1 MSFAGHASPP
11 PHPHT
16 MKKGGQNPPER
27 GASDHEPTAENPNH
41 RHPRHRAADPRNG
54 RMGRAVRGACAMRVA
69 LYCRKSCF
77 TGRGESVENQAAM
90 CRAYAQLHY
99 PDAEI
104 CCYTDEGYS
113 AKTTDRPAFREML
126 AENARS
132 AFAAIICYRLDR
144 FSRSVRDFAQLAEAL
159 AAGGTALICVREQFD
174 TSSPA
179 GRAMMYMTS
188 VFAQLERETLAERVR
203 DNMHQLA
210 RSGRWLG
217 GTPPLGYAVQVQT
230 ATGADGRVRTQYGLR
245 PDAEKLRIAAAVY
258 QTFRQTEQT
267 SEAIAQIARTTG
279 RTFSPTGLREVLR
292 NPVYCAADA
301 AARDYFASH
310 GAAVCFDGTHGECG
324 LMRYNHRDY
333 TRPGAPRRPMT
344 EWIIAAGI
352 HPPIVSGAEWV
363 RVQQILD
370 RAVPRPRHTA
380 ALGAGALTCARC
392 GAPLRVKARPD
403 GTFDYICAMHLR
415 AAADCPTGNLNGA
428 AADRA
433 LAAALDDAIDGWSRG
448 TDSPLRAWRTRL
460 TLPEQRMLLRDA
472 RVTAMWDGA
481 VLTVTRADFAADSFS
496 GGTEGD
502 FPSSLQ

>member
-1 MSFAGHASPP
+1 
-11 PHPHT
+11 
-16 MKKGGQNPPER
+16 
-27 GASDHEPTAENPNH
+27 
-41 RHPRHRAADPRNG
+41 
-54 RMGRAVRGACAMRVA
+54 MRVA

-113 AKTTDRPAFREML
+113 AKTTDRPAFRAML
-126 AENARS
+126 AENAR
-132 AFAAIICYRLDR
+132 APFAAMICYRLDR
-144 FSRSVRDFAQLAEAL
+144 FSRSVRDFAQLAETL

-230 ATGADGRVRTQYGLR
+230 VAGADGRVRTQYGLR